1 VVRKTGLFKRK
12 KEEKRTLPGEVDAS
26 DLLLSALLGT
36 ATISKQQALNIPSLN
51 GCIEYI
57 GNTVAMLPIK
67 LYQEI
72 DGKVEEIKDD
82 KRLRILNDDTGDTLD
97 AAQFWKAFVADYFL
111 GKGGYAYVKKERN
124 NFISLHYVDEIQVSV
139 NKNVDPIF
147 KDYDILVNAQTYKPY
162 DFLKI
167 LRKTKD
173 GCQGISIVSE
183 TPIMMSVG
191 YNTLVF
197 ENALVTKGG
206 NKKGFLKSSK
216 KLSQEVIDVLKTAWR
231 NLYSNNEENV
241 VILNDGLEFQEASN
255 TSVEMQLNENKESNS
270 SEICK
275 LLNVPES
282 IIKGTATDKDYINGF
297 KLAVMPIL
305 RIIECALNKDM
316 LLESEKSTK
325 YWLFDTREITKGD
338 IETRYKSYTEAVK
351 AGWISK
357 NEIRYIEDYPEIE
370 GLDVVTMSL
379 GEVIYDINSK
389 TYFTPNTKM
398 IQDVSKG
405 GAPLED

>member
-1 VVRKTGLFKRK
+1 MRKTGLFKRK